1 MPAGCFV
8 SFMYNLARNSR
19 ESSGYKGKWIK
30 KKEVRMYILTITLIF
45 VFLHWQCTGLGK
57 EEGYMNTQGIKCSS
71 FNVFPTSVL
80 VWMAWHSFSHIS
92 LICFV
97 LFWII
102 SVLLWPSFSSL
113 DANSFKERT
122 LECPRGLIS
131 FTKSLNFFSSTY
143 RINRDTDIK
152 FSASVKETER
162 INSSV
167 VCNTKVI
174 HCRVLIT

>member
-1 MPAGCFV
+1 
-8 SFMYNLARNSR
+8 
-19 ESSGYKGKWIK
+19 
-30 KKEVRMYILTITLIF
+30 
-45 VFLHWQCTGLGK
+45 
-57 EEGYMNTQGIKCSS
+57 MNMQGIKCSS

-174 HCRVLIT
+174 HCSVNHVISPEDLESEGSICCLDHLTFQVTKKNHPQSDKQMLPRTKKLASLACQNT

>member
-1 MPAGCFV
+1 MV
-8 SFMYNLARNSR
+8 QEER
-19 ESSGYKGKWIK
+19 EQNIP
-30 KKEVRMYILTITLIF
+30 ITLIF

-57 EEGYMNTQGIKCSS
+57 EEGCIKMQGIKLSS

-80 VWMAWHSFSHIS
+80 IWMAWHTFSHIS

-143 RINRDTDIK
+143 RINRDTDLDIK
-152 FSASVKETER
+152 FSAYL
-162 INSSV
+162 
-167 VCNTKVI
+167 C
-174 HCRVLIT
+174 